1 MRLCAV
7 GKGGRI
13 GPIGREIVRKLLF
26 SKEYALKQVGGP
38 KSRSDVNRDGACCD
52 CMDR

>member
-13 GPIGREIVRKLLF
+13 GPIGREIARKLLF
-26 SKEYALKQVGGP
+26 SKEYALEQVGGP
-38 KSRSDVNRDGACCD
+38 KKPLRREPRWRVL
-52 CMDR
+52 